1 MKQYQ
6 VHTAWLNSDELAK
19 EVQKRFQDTIGLEVF
34 ITERE
39 VSE

>member
-6 VHTAWLNSDELAK
+6 VHTAWLYSDELAK

-34 ITERE
+34 I
-39 VSE
+39 SEKEIED